1 MPLVVVST
9 DGRTN
14 DTLEDSETENIGDQL
29 AVYVEIHQTENSTTV
44 THGNTFEK
52 KQL

>member
-14 DTLEDSETENIGDQL
+14 DTLEDSETETIGDQL